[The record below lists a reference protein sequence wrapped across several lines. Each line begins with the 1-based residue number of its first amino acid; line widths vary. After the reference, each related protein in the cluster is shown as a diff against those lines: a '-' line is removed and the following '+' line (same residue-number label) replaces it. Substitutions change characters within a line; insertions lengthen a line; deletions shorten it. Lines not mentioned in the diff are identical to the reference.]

1 MVKGSD
7 MIKRLSLFAIA
18 GLMVGCASSPE
29 AEEAPV
35 AQPVRH
41 ASCYQAGWQQETVPV
56 IDKRGG
62 QEALDKYDAAS
73 SGAGTG
79 CR

>member
-1 MVKGSD
+1 
-7 MIKRLSLFAIA
+7 MIKRLALLTIA

-29 AEEAPV
+29 ADEAPV
-35 AQPVRH
+35 APAVLH
-41 ASCYQAGWQQETVPV
+41 VSCYQAGWQAETVP
-56 IDKRGG
+56 IIYKRGG

-73 SGAGTG
+73 SGARSG

>member
-1 MVKGSD
+1 
-7 MIKRLSLFAIA
+7 MIKRLSLFTIA

-29 AEEAPV
+29 ADEAPI
-35 AQPVRH
+35 APPVVH
-41 ASCYQAGWQQETVPV
+41 VSCYQAGWQRETVPV

-62 QEALDKYDAAS
+62 QEAVDKYDAAPS
-73 SGAGTG
+73 GTGAG